1 VYARNCVY
9 KHVTGWE
16 AFEPALTRAEEI
28 DIDQI
33 WRIAAEIPPEWY
45 EFDTAGLNRLVE
57 GLYSRRSAIRA
68 LITAFR
74 HSTRTPFPNWTS
86 A

>member
-1 VYARNCVY
+1 VYN
-9 KHVTGWE
+9 HVTGWD

-33 WRIAAEIPPEWY
+33 WRIAAEIPAEWY
-45 EFDTAGLNRLVE
+45 EFDTAGVNRLVE
-57 GLYSRRSAIRA
+57 ALYCRRSIIRA

-74 HSTRTPFPNWTS
+74 KSSRNPFPDWTS